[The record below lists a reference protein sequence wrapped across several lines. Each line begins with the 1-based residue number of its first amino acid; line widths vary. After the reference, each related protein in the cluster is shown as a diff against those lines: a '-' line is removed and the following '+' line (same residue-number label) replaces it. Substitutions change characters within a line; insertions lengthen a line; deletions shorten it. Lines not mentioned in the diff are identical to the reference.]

1 MRHQRHRVPLG
12 LGIDIVGIAPKCFPA
27 AADERPVER
36 RVEDLRRERRGCSC
50 GGAGCAPRQSE
61 RGRRETH
68 EARRETHEASRAP
81 VLSGVHAGRRHAG
94 RRKIVRGGRLVGRE
108 GRHDVAR
115 LGVGQKGQGSAD
127 TNFLSGLVL
136 G

>member
-1 MRHQRHRVPLG
+1 MDQPL
-12 LGIDIVGIAPKCFPA
+12 IDDTTAGAT
-27 AADERPVER
+27 RPV
-36 RVEDLRRERRGCSC
+36 
-50 GGAGCAPRQSE
+50 
-61 RGRRETH
+61 H
-68 EARRETHEASRAP
+68 KTHEASSAP

>member
-1 MRHQRHRVPLG
+1 MT
-12 LGIDIVGIAPKCFPA
+12 
-27 AADERPVER
+27 R
-36 RVEDLRRERRGCSC
+36 RTRTCGRATREMARALSISC
-50 GGAGCAPRQSE
+50 PTSLAAGCAPRQSE
-61 RGRRETH
+61 RGRRKTH

-81 VLSGVHAGRRHAG
+81 VLSGVHARRRHAG